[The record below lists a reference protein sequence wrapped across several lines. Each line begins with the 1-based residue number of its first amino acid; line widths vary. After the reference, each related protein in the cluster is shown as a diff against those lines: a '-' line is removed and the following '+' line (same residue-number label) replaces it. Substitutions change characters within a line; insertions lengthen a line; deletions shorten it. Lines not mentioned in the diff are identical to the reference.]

1 MATIRFLPDDVVVEA
16 KAGRSL
22 LDAALKAGIPH
33 THACGGNARCT
44 TCRVLVV
51 EGADGVAEPT
61 WKETRVA
68 KKLGLG
74 GSYRLACQTKVAGD
88 VTVRRLVIDPADV
101 AITDLRDH
109 TRPIGVE
116 REVAVLFSDIRS
128 FTPLAESLLPYDVIH
143 LLNRHYYEMGRIVDA
158 HGGHITAYMGDGLMA
173 LFGLD
178 ERSREQDAARHA
190 ALAGV
195 EMLARQDERAPDLE
209 AIYGSSYEIGVGV
222 HTGQAVVGM
231 LGGEVSVMTAIG
243 DVVNLASR
251 IESATKKV
259 GARMLI
265 SEPTYQRAAEV
276 VRIGR
281 KVSMQLKGKSGTH
294 DLYEVMGAKVPV
306 AAGAR

>member
-1 MATIRFLPDDVVVEA
+1 MAVIRFLPDGVDVDA
-16 KAGRSL
+16 KPGKTL
-22 LDAALKAGIPH
+22 LDVALKAGIPH

-51 EGADGVAEPT
+51 DGEQGLAEPT

-74 GSYRLACQTKVAGD
+74 GKYRLACQTKIEGD
-88 VTVRRLVIDPADV
+88 ATVRRLVIDPADV
-101 AITDLRDH
+101 AITDFRD
-109 TRPIGVE
+109 RASPVGVE

-143 LLNRHYYEMGRIVDA
+143 LLNRHYYEMGSVISAR
-158 HGGHITAYMGDGLMA
+158 GGHITAYMGDGLMC

-178 ERSREQDAARHA
+178 EGGADPPHQAV
-190 ALAGV
+190 LAGV
-195 EMLARQDERAPDLE
+195 EMLERQDERRADLE
-209 AIYGSSYEIGVGV
+209 MLYGQSYEIGVGI

-243 DVVNLASR
+243 DVVNMASR
-251 IESATKKV
+251 IESATKQV

-265 SEPTYQRAAEV
+265 SDATYQSAADSV
-276 VRIGR
+276 QVGK
-281 KVSMQLKGKSGTH
+281 KVSLQLKGKTGTH
-294 DLYEVMGAKVPV
+294 TLYEVLGRK
-306 AAGAR
+306 

>member
-1 MATIRFLPDDVVVEA
+1 MPQIRFLPDDVLVEA

-51 EGADGVAEPT
+51 EGADHLAEPT
-61 WKETRVA
+61 WKESRVA

-74 GSYRLACQTKVAGD
+74 SRYRLSCQTKVEGD
-88 VTVRRLVIDPADV
+88 ATVRRLVIDPADV
-101 AITDLRDH
+101 ALTDFRD
-109 TRPIGVE
+109 RPSPVGVE

-143 LLNRHYYEMGRIVDA
+143 LLNRHYYEMGAVITAR
-158 HGGHITAYMGDGLMA
+158 GGHITAYMGDGLMA

-178 ERSREQDAARHA
+178 DQRTDDASHQAVM
-190 ALAGV
+190 AGL
-195 EMLARQDERAPDLE
+195 EMLERQDGRRADLE
-209 AIYGSSYEIGVGV
+209 ALYGQSYDIGVGV
-222 HTGQAVVGM
+222 HTGEAVVGL

-243 DVVNLASR
+243 DVVNMASR
-251 IESATKKV
+251 IEGATKQV

-265 SEPTYQRAAEV
+265 SDATYQKAADV
-276 VRIGR
+276 VTVGK
-281 KVSMQLKGKSGTH
+281 KVSMQLKGKSGDHT
-294 DLYEVMGAKVPV
+294 LYEVLGRK
-306 AAGAR
+306 

>member
-1 MATIRFLPDDVVVEA
+1 MAVIRFLPDDVEVDA
-16 KAGRSL
+16 KPGRSL
-22 LDAALKAGIPH
+22 LDVALKAGIPH

-51 EGADGVAEPT
+51 DGDAGLAEPT

-74 GSYRLACQTKVAGD
+74 ARYRLACQTKIAGD
-88 VTVRRLVIDPADV
+88 AVVRRLVIDPADV
-101 AITDLRDH
+101 ALTDLRD
-109 TRPIGVE
+109 RAAPVGVE

-143 LLNRHYYEMGRIVDA
+143 LLNRHYYEMGSVIGSR
-158 HGGHITAYMGDGLMA
+158 GGHITAYMGDGLMA

-178 ERSREQDAARHA
+178 ESRRDDAPHQAVLAGLEMLERQDARK
-190 ALAGV
+190 
-195 EMLARQDERAPDLE
+195 PDLE
-209 AIYGSSYEIGVGV
+209 QVYGQSYEIGIGV

-243 DVVNLASR
+243 DVVNMASR
-251 IESATKKV
+251 IEGATKQV

-265 SEPTYQRAAEV
+265 SDATYQRAADAV
-276 VRIGR
+276 QVGR
-281 KVSMQLKGKSGTH
+281 KVALQLKGKTGEH
-294 DLYEVMGAKVPV
+294 ILYEALGPK
-306 AAGAR
+306 